1 VFLAERNIVFTDVDG
16 EGLFQPLHDRVNA
29 IHDIWPVK

>member
-16 EGLFQPLHDRVNA
+16 GGLISA
-29 IHDIWPVK
+29 IARPSERYS